1 MVPVA
6 LPQGNAKT
14 TKQALH
20 VQTKAAGTKLTATNQ
35 PAVKGK
41 RKRRHA
47 TKAKLLRAIRHKV
60 KAKLLRATKRQLRE
74 HKRRR
79 VHKVKHLHVQVLMVE
94 LLLQAVATLVV
105 VPVPLAGLV
114 VRKTSPEPAAAGP
127 VPLAEPLA
135 LMDLSWLKAPILV
148 PVRQESLIKMPMIRP
163 SPVEFRRRL
172 HSKARVRVLL

>member
-6 LPQGNAKT
+6 LLQGNARI

-20 VQTKAAGTKLTATNQ
+20 VRTKAAGTKLTATKQ

-47 TKAKLLRAIRHKV
+47 IKAKLLRAIRLKV

-94 LLLQAVATLVV
+94 LLQAVATLVV
-105 VPVPLAGLV
+105 APVPLAGLV

-148 PVRQESLIKMPMIRP
+148 LARQESSIKMPMIRP

>member
-20 VQTKAAGTKLTATNQ
+20 AQTKAAGTKLTATNQ
-35 PAVKGK
+35 PAVK

-47 TKAKLLRAIRHKV
+47 IKAKLLRAIRLKV

-148 PVRQESLIKMPMIRP
+148 LARQESSIKMPMIRP

-172 HSKARVRVLL
+172 HSRARVRVLL

>member
-6 LPQGNAKT
+6 LLQGNARI

-20 VQTKAAGTKLTATNQ
+20 VRTKAAGTKLTATKQ

-47 TKAKLLRAIRHKV
+47 I

-94 LLLQAVATLVV
+94 LLQAVATLVV

-148 PVRQESLIKMPMIRP
+148 LARQESSIKMPMIRP